1 MDWGKEKQNEFI
13 RAWGGGTLSRERLS
27 TLSFFRF
34 SLQPSTKDGDITV
47 TIVPGV
53 TTGELS
59 KFFKKNNVCLKSDVI
74 LDKVTYGGVIATGC
88 HVR

>member
-1 MDWGKEKQNEFI
+1 MHRRLEEKSKQV
-13 RAWGGGTLSRERLS
+13 LPL
-27 TLSFFRF
+27 FF
-34 SLQPSTKDGDITV
+34 QPPSKDEDITV

-53 TTGELS
+53 TTGDLS
-59 KFFKKNNVCLKSDVI
+59 AFFKKNNVCLKSNVI

>member
-1 MDWGKEKQNEFI
+1 MRDLEYTVVLGK
-13 RAWGGGTLSRERLS
+13 TLSK
-27 TLSFFRF
+27 FFNF
-34 SLQPSTKDGDITV
+34 SLQPSSKVEDITV

-53 TTGELS
+53 TTGDLS
-59 KFFKKNNVCLKSDVI
+59 KFFKKNNVCLKSNVI

>member
-1 MDWGKEKQNEFI
+1 MHCRLEEKTKQETIFY
-13 RAWGGGTLSRERLS
+13 
-27 TLSFFRF
+27 F
-34 SLQPSTKDGDITV
+34 SLQPSSKDGDITV

-53 TTGELS
+53 TTGDLS
-59 KFFKKNNVCLKSDVI
+59 KFFKKNNVCLKSNVI

>member
-1 MDWGKEKQNEFI
+1 MRDLEYTVVLGK
-13 RAWGGGTLSRERLS
+13 RLS
-27 TLSFFRF
+27 KFFNF
-34 SLQPSTKDGDITV
+34 SLQPSSKVEDITV

-53 TTGELS
+53 TTGDLS
-59 KFFKKNNVCLKSDVI
+59 KFFKKNNVCLKSNVI